1 MTTYD
6 PGDQAERRRV
16 VRNDERVRN
25 GDTSTYLDHA
35 TVSLKFNRP
44 FEETKRSH
52 RQPRYFGHFAS
63 HEIPTSGPLLN
74 IQS

>member
-6 PGDQAERRRV
+6 PGDQAERSRV

-35 TVSLKFNRP
+35 HSDLGGLRCHRASNNHRRSLAFSTSATGKQSLGWFGS
-44 FEETKRSH
+44 RS
-52 RQPRYFGHFAS
+52 
-63 HEIPTSGPLLN
+63 
-74 IQS
+74 